1 MSAAASSRIDIVS
14 HNQYNSPGVHRQD
27 LLSDG
32 LSQLKVNLQWFDHA
46 LANGVHEPEAV
57 NISTVDA
64 HGLPNSRIVLSK
76 SINELGVSF
85 YTNYN
90 SAKGQ
95 ELSDTPFAALTYHW
109 RYPNTAEGETQRQ
122 VRLRGRVVKAPSVES
137 DEYFRTRSTESKLGA
152 HASKQSTTLAPLS
165 DGDDGRLTLQHR
177 LDDMRNTFAG
187 TPNIPTPDF
196 WGGYILVPF
205 QIEFWSGRLS
215 RLHDRFLYSRS
226 LETLQ
231 SLLPNDATTPIEST
245 EALAKECGG
254 VGWTIDRLSP

>member
-1 MSAAASSRIDIVS
+1 MLTIES
-14 HNQYNSPGVHRQD
+14 
-27 LLSDG
+27 
-32 LSQLKVNLQWFDHA
+32 QWFDHA
-46 LANGVHEPEAV
+46 SANGVHEPEAV
-57 NISTVDA
+57 NMSTVDA

-95 ELSDTPFAALTYHW
+95 ELSGTPFAALTYHW
-109 RYPNTAEGETQRQ
+109 RYPSTAEGETQRQ
-122 VRLRGRVVKAPSVES
+122 VRLRGRVVKAPYKES
-137 DEYFRTRSTESKLGA
+137 DDYFKSRSTESKLGA
-152 HASKQSTTLAPLS
+152 YASKQSTTLCALT
-165 DGDDGRLTLQHR
+165 DNDDGRLTLQHR
-177 LDDMRNTFAG
+177 LDDMKNRFAD
-187 TPNIPTPDF
+187 TLDIPTPAF

-231 SLLPNDATTPIEST
+231 RVLPHDATTPIDSV
-245 EALAKECGG
+245 EALAKECGRG
-254 VGWTIDRLSP
+254 GWTIDRLSP